1 MTNQT
6 LDFSYY
12 LSLFCCLHLWLLC
25 VFLFFKRNR
34 SLADQILAFF
44 LLGFSFIHVQHLVLQ
59 KGYLNEI
66 PYLDP
71 VMGIILSA
79 LGPLFY
85 FYVRAMTGEQELLKK
100 SSMHWLILIPSVL
113 NLLFLLLTRKAGQLH
128 NYYYA
133 DSGSGTKYTLIN
145 LLLLLGMTAY
155 LLLYLIASIRVL
167 NRHTSN
173 IKASYSNVKRLQ
185 LGWLKDL
192 IMILMVFSCIIA
204 PVTILIADTKVSQL
218 SIAYFSTFIYFI
230 IVYKSLNYS
239 TVFSPDLPADIVVSS
254 LTEIALPVVE
264 RYQKST
270 LSNAQVEEYGHVI
283 EIFLVSNKLLYEED
297 LSLKQMADVLK
308 LSPHVLSEVINRY
321 YNKSFFDLINS
332 FRVEE
337 AKKQLKHMDEL
348 NITVEGIGY
357 NCGFGSKTTFYRA
370 FKKHTGHTPTGY
382 VAQGDTALLDKR

>member
-1 MTNQT
+1 MAIQN
-6 LDFSYY
+6 LDYSYY

-25 VFLFFKRNR
+25 LFLFFKKNR
-34 SLADQILAFF
+34 SIADQILALF

-71 VMGIILSA
+71 VMGIVLSA

-85 FYVRAMTGEQELLKK
+85 FYVRAMTGERELLKK
-100 SSMHWLILIPSVL
+100 SRPHWLILIPSVI
-113 NLLFLLLTRKAGQLH
+113 NLIFLMLTKKAGELH

-133 DSGSGTKYTLIN
+133 DTRGETKYTLVN
-145 LLLLLGMTAY
+145 LLLLMGMTAY
-155 LLLYLIASIRVL
+155 LLFYLIASIRVL
-167 NRHTSN
+167 NRHTAG

-192 IMILMVFSCIIA
+192 IVILMVFSCIIA

-239 TVFSPDLPADIVVSS
+239 VVFAPLALSEDLPLASEPE
-254 LTEIALPVVE
+254 LPLPVTE
-264 RYQKST
+264 RYQKSA
-270 LSNAQVEEYGHVI
+270 LSPAQVEEYGHTI
-283 EIFLVSNKLLYEED
+283 EIFLVSNKLLFDED
-297 LSLKQMADVLK
+297 LSLRQMADVLK

-332 FRVEE
+332 FRIEE
-337 AKKQLKHMDEL
+337 AKKQLRNINEL
-348 NITVEGIGY
+348 NITIEGIGY

-382 VAQGDTALLDKR
+382 VTQNSIT